1 MMRNAVQ
8 MISFDSETLPSDPP
22 EQVTPAAYRAWLTTI
37 GSKRSKFFDRMFA
50 WHAEQLVSPLPRE
63 VNNDPL
69 RLHIDVRGAMNE
81 TMDLEEAGEIKRG
94 NTIGFEA
101 YALVEVP
108 IPVALEAVLF
118 HYGKPVGEPS
128 GRTYPRDPVY
138 GRAQWS
144 IQEKWGEGNYLS
156 RSVQTRGGFMIH
168 DLYDDHT
175 VLVRGNEDEGYSIF
189 FSFFGPTPGRD
200 TATKA
205 QLSIV
210 ILKRSANGATEL
222 RHAARRNGQT
232 YGMGDFG
239 RNEFGFNVNR
249 IRTLERLV
257 TRSMVELNTTGRIKE
272 NED

>member
-1 MMRNAVQ
+1 MMRNA
-8 MISFDSETLPSDPP
+8 MKASFVSETMAPEPP
-22 EQVTPAAYRAWLTTI
+22 NQVTPAAYRNWLTAI

-50 WHAEQLVSPLPRE
+50 WHAEQLASPLPRE

-69 RLHIDVRGAMNE
+69 RLYIDVRGAMNQ

-101 YALVEVP
+101 YALIDVP
-108 IPVALEAVLF
+108 LAVALEAALF
-118 HYGKPVGEPS
+118 HYGKPISQPS
-128 GRTYPRDPVY
+128 GRTHPRDPVY
-138 GRAQWS
+138 GRTQWS
-144 IQEKWGEGNYLS
+144 LQDKWGAGNYFA

-175 VLVRGNEDEGYSIF
+175 VLVRGNEDDGYSIF
-189 FSFFGPTPGRD
+189 FNFFGATPGRE

-205 QLSIV
+205 QFVIV
-210 ILKRSANGATEL
+210 MLKRSANGGIEL

-239 RNEFGFNVNR
+239 RSEFGFNVNR

-257 TRSMVELNTTGRIKE
+257 TRSMVELNKTGRIKE